1 MSTSRRTFAKNVLA
15 ATTAFNLPA
24 FVTAGNHAS
33 QNKKL
38 KIVCVGGHP
47 DDPETGCGGTLAL
60 LQKQGHDV
68 TIIYLT
74 SGEAGIPGKSHAEA
88 AAIRTKEAIAA
99 CKLLQAKPIFAGQVD
114 GAGMVD
120 NEWVEKVKQ
129 LIKIEKP
136 DVVFTH
142 WPIDSHKDHQ
152 AASLLTIQS
161 WVRLDKTFEL
171 YFFEVCTGSQTMGF
185 KPTDYVDITDTKEQK
200 RNAVFCHTSQN
211 PLGIYASSDCNHGM
225 MEIFRGIEI
234 NVPAAEAFVR
244 MGTGLKW

>member
-1 MSTSRRTFAKNVLA
+1 MATSRRTFAKNVLTASA
-15 ATTAFNLPA
+15 AFSLPA
-24 FVTAGNHAS
+24 FATAANPSH
-33 QNKKL
+33 QNRKL

-47 DDPETGCGGTLAL
+47 DDPESGCGGTLAL
-60 LQKQGHDV
+60 LQSQGHDV

-99 CKLLQAKPIFAGQVD
+99 CKILNAKPIFAGQVD

-120 NEWVEKVKQ
+120 NEWVAKIQ
-129 LIKIEKP
+129 DLIKIEKP
-136 DVVFTH
+136 DIVFTH

-161 WVRLDKTFEL
+161 WVRTGKKFEL

-185 KPTDYVDITDTKEQK
+185 KPTDYVDITSMKEK
-200 RNAVFCHTSQN
+200 KKNAVFCHTSQN
-211 PLGIYASSDCNHGM
+211 PPGIYAAADCSHGM

-234 NVPAAEAFVR
+234 NVAAAEAFVR
-244 MGTGLKW
+244 MGTALNF